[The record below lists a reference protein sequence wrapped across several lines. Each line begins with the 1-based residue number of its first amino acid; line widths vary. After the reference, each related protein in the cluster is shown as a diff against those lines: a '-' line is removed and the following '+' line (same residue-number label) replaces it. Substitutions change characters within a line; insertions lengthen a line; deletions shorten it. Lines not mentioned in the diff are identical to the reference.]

1 MMTRIGCIAGFV
13 LLPAMAGAQDG
24 PRQQY
29 ISDDISI
36 TVREGPRNDAT
47 PVASVNSGDVV
58 TVLEN
63 LGEQSFARVRLPDGR
78 VGWITSRYLSTQP
91 AAKARVQ
98 GLQADLAQT
107 RQQMQ
112 TLTRERDAAQ
122 TRLQQVG
129 PAAQLA
135 ADNERLKIE
144 LAAAQQQYVD
154 AQLSSREEQARRRT
168 LVTGAA
174 LVGGGVLMGLI
185 LPLLGRGGRRRRRN
199 EF

>member
-1 MMTRIGCIAGFV
+1 M
-13 LLPAMAGAQDG
+13 
-24 PRQQY
+24 
-29 ISDDISI
+29 
-36 TVREGPRNDAT
+36 
-47 PVASVNSGDVV
+47 ASVNSGDVV

-122 TRLQQVG
+122 ARLQQVG
-129 PAAQLA
+129 PAMQVA